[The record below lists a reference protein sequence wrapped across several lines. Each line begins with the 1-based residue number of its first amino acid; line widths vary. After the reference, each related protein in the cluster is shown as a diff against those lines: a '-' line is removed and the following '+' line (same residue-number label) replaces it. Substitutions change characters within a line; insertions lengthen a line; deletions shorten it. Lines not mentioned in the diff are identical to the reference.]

1 MFITFFLIF
10 LPSSIL
16 IRLCSGRCP
25 VVSRA
30 APSTLVKL
38 DIYLRARSMSRL
50 LNTSHLAF
58 VAHGLYYYLV
68 TNYAN
73 PSALMHPVW

>member
-1 MFITFFLIF
+1 MV
-10 LPSSIL
+10 
-16 IRLCSGRCP
+16 C
-25 VVSRA
+25 RA
-30 APSTLVKL
+30 APSILVKL
-38 DIYLRARSMSRL
+38 DIYVKARSVSRL